1 MPRITSVDAFR
12 GFVMFLMLAGVMRLS
27 KVADAYPDCAT
38 LQAVK
43 FHTSHVDWVGC
54 SLHDLIQPGFTFLVG
69 VALTFSLARRAERPV
84 GRLLLHAAWRS
95 LVLVWLGVFL
105 RSSSARWK
113 TTNFTFEDTLS
124 QIGLGYLPLVVI
136 ALFKPRVW
144 LLALVVI
151 LIGYWA
157 LFAFW
162 PLPPEGF
169 DRATVGVD
177 ATWTHDATGFEAHWN
192 LNHNPAAAFDAVVLK
207 RLRGDTDESYKS
219 NAGGYATLSFVP
231 TLGTMLLGLFAGRW
245 LQTGGSPWQKVGLFL
260 LVGVGLLAAGYGLG
274 AAGVCPVVKK
284 IWTPSW
290 VLVSGGYCFLLLAAF
305 HALTDATGYG
315 GWSYPLRVIGAN
327 SILIYAV
334 AGLGVGDFIKDSF
347 RKHFGQD
354 VFAVCGEQWKDAA
367 GGATV
372 LVVYWLGL
380 WWLYARKVF
389 VRV

>member
-27 KVADAYPDCAT
+27 KAADAYPDCPT
-38 LQAVK
+38 MQAVK

-54 SLHDLIQPGFTFLVG
+54 SLHDLIQPGFTYLVG
-69 VALTFSLARRAERPV
+69 VALTFSLARRVERPV
-84 GRLLLHAAWRS
+84 GWRLLHAAWRS

-136 ALFKPRVW
+136 ALFTPRVW
-144 LLALVVI
+144 LVALVAI
-151 LIGYWA
+151 LVGYWA

-169 DRATVGVD
+169 DRTTVGVD
-177 ATWTHDATGFEAHWN
+177 ATWKHDATGFEAHWN
-192 LNHNPAAAFDAVVLK
+192 LNRNPAAELDAIVLK
-207 RLRGDTDESYKS
+207 RLRGDTDESYKFNS
-219 NAGGYATLSFVP
+219 QGYATLSFIP

-334 AGLGVGDFIKDSF
+334 AGLGVGDFIKDSV

-354 VFAVCGEQWKDAA
+354 VFAVFGEPWKDVA

-380 WWLYARKVF
+380 WWLYTRKVF